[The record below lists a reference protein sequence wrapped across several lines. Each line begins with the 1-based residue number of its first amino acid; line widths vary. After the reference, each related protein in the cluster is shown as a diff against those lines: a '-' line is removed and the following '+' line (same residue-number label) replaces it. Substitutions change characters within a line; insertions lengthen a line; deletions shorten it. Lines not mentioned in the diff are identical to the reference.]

1 MAEWC
6 GCIGFALD
14 DTWPGEHKD
23 LEKIWYMLL
32 IFSIWALYICS
43 FILGFW
49 WSPTSEFSGTWIQ
62 RYNSLWAKTLQST
75 MDGSIVYWYWI
86 LAKKTLQSTMDGS
99 IEILSS
105 SKNWHKKSA
114 SALISR
120 WTSIW
125 GGGYARKRKNI
136 FFLTFSMKKISW
148 KKNIQLITTTSSS
161 PPRTLPSSAM
171 V

>member
-1 MAEWC
+1 MKTCFICKKYIYTCLIRTQFMRVLESFPRSQWYLFRSIEPYWFSMAEWC

-32 IFSIWALYICS
+32 IFSIRALYICS

-75 MDGSIVYWYWI
+75 MDGSIVNWYWI
-86 LAKKTLQSTMDGS
+86 LAKKNITKYNGWIHRD
-99 IEILSS
+99 IE
-105 SKNWHKKSA
+105 
-114 SALISR
+114 
-120 WTSIW
+120 
-125 GGGYARKRKNI
+125 
-136 FFLTFSMKKISW
+136 F
-148 KKNIQLITTTSSS
+148 
-161 PPRTLPSSAM
+161 
-171 V
+171 